1 MARVVLDEE
10 SSQEYLINTS
20 VLQGSI
26 LGPALFLLYINDLL
40 IILSVILLSVLIIL
54 LSTRS
59 KSDQVSDLW

>member
-1 MARVVLDEE
+1 MARLVLDEE
-10 SSQEYLINTS
+10 SSKEYLVNTS

>member
-10 SSQEYLINTS
+10 SSQEYLIDTS

-40 IILSVILLSVLIIL
+40 IILSVILL
-54 LSTRS
+54 
-59 KSDQVSDLW
+59 